1 MLTVDSVARVASD
14 NNLVLDRHEQTIDGV
29 TYRYTLYDNNKFVE
43 DFFETLAQAWSY
55 IYYYDEEREYES
67 YRTSIESQIEAD
79 QLIEEL
85 GE

>member
-14 NNLVLDRHEQTIDGV
+14 KGLVLDRQVTIQDGI

-55 IYYYDEEREYES
+55 IYYYDEAREYEN
-67 YRTSIESQIEAD
+67 YRTDVESVEAALD
-79 QLIEEL
+79 
-85 GE
+85 

>member
-1 MLTVDSVARVASD
+1 MLRTEDVARVASD
-14 NNLVLDRHEQTIDGV
+14 MGLVLDHQVQIVDGV

-67 YRTSIESQIEAD
+67 YRTNVESA
-79 QLIEEL
+79 
-85 GE
+85 

>member
-14 NNLVLDRHEQTIDGV
+14 KGLVLDRQVTIEDGI

-55 IYYYDEEREYES
+55 IYYYEDEEMRV
-67 YRTSIESQIEAD
+67 
-79 QLIEEL
+79 
-85 GE
+85 